1 MICSPRQRPLWLA
14 TVLLSLLASPAWAQK
29 KKLAL
34 EDLTAE
40 PPLSGRGVSGLAW
53 IPGGDRFSFIV
64 RKGAGEDAISELF
77 VEDAK
82 TGARKTVVKAE
93 SLVLPEEPKPAEV
106 APGVE
111 KQPPGSGEAPPPT
124 PREIRRPRRIS
135 LEGYKW
141 SPDGRGILLSG
152 DNGLWL
158 YEVAGGKL
166 ERLTHDKETEEF
178 PLFSPD
184 GRHVA
189 FVRKNDLYI
198 LDFDSKK
205 ERRLTSDGAE
215 HVFNGKLDWVYQEEL
230 ANRTGRAYEWAPDS
244 SSLAYL
250 HLDETRVDSYPMV
263 DFLKVP
269 AAVTFQRYPKSGAAN
284 SAVSFRVVETD
295 GSDRGHVE
303 PEGDV
308 YVEPAFSWTP
318 DSKSVC
324 YRVLNRAQD
333 RHEVRLLAAGSGAS
347 RTLFVEQD
355 PYWLNVM
362 DPPKFFK
369 DGRYLWK
376 SERDGFAHLYVGS
389 ASGSE
394 PRAITSGRWVVDRVA
409 GVDEAKKVV
418 YFTANEENVRR
429 RAVYRVSLDGT
440 GLTKLPLAAGTHSVE
455 LSPDGLY
462 LLDTFSTASTPPSV
476 TLLDSTGRSLRVV
489 NRPENHLSEYE
500 LATNEEMEVSAD
512 DGARLMARLVKPA
525 GFDPSKKYP
534 VIVYLYGG
542 PHTQVVRDFWGATT
556 LFDHYMASRGFLI
569 WSLDNRGSWGRGH
582 AWETAIF
589 KETGKKELADQLA
602 GVRYLKK
609 LPYVDPAR
617 IGIWGWSYGGY
628 MTLYA
633 LTNAPE
639 VWKCGVAGAPV
650 THWKFYDT
658 IYTERYMRTPK
669 ENPQGYEASAPL
681 SKAKDLKAKLLL
693 IHGTADDNVH
703 MQNTLAFVDALTKAG
718 RPYQLEIQPGQKH
731 GFRGRDALNFRNATM
746 ARFFE
751 ENL

>member
-1 MICSPRQRPLWLA
+1 VSPTRARISWLA
-14 TVLLSLLASPAWAQK
+14 VALLIAVVSPASAQPK

-40 PPLSGRGVSGLAW
+40 PPISGRGISGLAW
-53 IPGGDRFSFIV
+53 IPGADRFSFIV
-64 RKGAGEDAISELF
+64 RKGAGEDAISELI
-77 VEDAK
+77 VEDVK
-82 TGARKTVVKAE
+82 TGAKKMVVKAE

-111 KQPPGSGEAPPPT
+111 KQPPKSTEAGAQ
-124 PREIRRPRRIS
+124 RESRRPRRVS
-135 LEGYKW
+135 LEGYRW
-141 SPDGRGILLSG
+141 SPDGRRILLSG
-152 DNGLWL
+152 DNDLWI
-158 YEVAGGKL
+158 YEVAEARL
-166 ERLTHDKETEEF
+166 ERLTHDRETEEF

-215 HVFNGKLDWVYQEEL
+215 HVLNGRLDWVYEEEL

-250 HLDETRVDSYPMV
+250 RLDETRVDSYPIV

-269 AAVTFQRYPKSGAAN
+269 AAVTLQRYPKSGAAN
-284 SAVSFRVVETD
+284 SAVSFRVVGTD

-389 ASGSE
+389 ASGGE

-409 GVDEAKKVV
+409 GVDEAKKVIF
-418 YFTANEENVRR
+418 FTANEEDVRR
-429 RAVYRVSLDGT
+429 RAVYRISLDGT
-440 GLTKLPLAAGTHSVE
+440 GFTKLPLAAGTHSVE

-476 TLLDSTGRSLRVV
+476 TLLDQAGRSLRVV

-512 DGARLMARLVKPA
+512 DGSRLMARLVKPA

-542 PHTQVVRDFWGATT
+542 PHAQVVRDFWGATT
-556 LFDHYMASRGFLI
+556 LFDHYMAEKGFLI

-602 GVRYLKK
+602 GVRYLKT

-633 LTNAPE
+633 LTNAPD

-681 SKAKDLKAKLLL
+681 SKAKDVKAKLLL

-731 GFRGRDALNFRNATM
+731 GFRGREAVNFRNAAM
-746 ARFFE
+746 AKFFE